1 MSLILFAVILIFIW
15 LIVEIVSILFKS
27 TGMELNKAR
36 FQTISILTHT
46 GFTTRESEL
55 ITQHPTRRKIAS
67 GLMIISYLA
76 QITLISVLINILVQ
90 NSNRLLNIGVILVVV
105 LVFLI
110 LLTRTKYLSG
120 RLNSVIEKI
129 ILKRINK
136 ANKKNPMSQV
146 MKTSSD
152 YGIYEI
158 IVDENDGLNEKTL
171 RDSNLKQKYIQV
183 LKIDKG
189 NKTINFPESNI
200 KLGIGDKLIVYGK
213 IKSIKDAVISD
224 KS

>member
-1 MSLILFAVILIFIW
+1 MNLILFAVILIFIW
-15 LIVEIVSILFKS
+15 LIVEFVSILFKS

-67 GLMIISYLA
+67 WLMIISYLA

-90 NSNRLLNIGVILVVV
+90 NSNTLLNIGVILVVI
-105 LVFLI
+105 LVFFI

-120 RLNSVIEKI
+120 RLNSLVEKI
-129 ILKRINK
+129 ILKGIHK

-158 IVDENDGLNEKTL
+158 IVDEEDGLNEKML
-171 RDSNLKQKYIQV
+171 RESNLKQKYIQV

-189 NKTINFPESNI
+189 NKTINFPESDI
-200 KLGIGDKLIVYGK
+200 ILGVGDKLIVYGK
-213 IKSIKDAVISD
+213 IKSIKDAVIND